1 MTRGGRLF
9 SQNSLK
15 LFFLSANKPRKPC
28 LSKETKL
35 FYCSVLGTDTPQF
48 KLSLSHSLNS
58 ESSEHRIS
66 PAGAVEGVWG
76 RGGREGRGGVS
87 LCGPGQSGCLP
98 PCLSVWLLCRP
109 HTVVPRRLRP
119 APLLD
124 PPPPRDP
131 GAVSVRSA
139 NPRWAVVTARE
150 QGPPG
155 LREAL
160 PPPTQRCSGDRLCHR
175 GGQVP
180 WVCREQCHLDVDQV
194 TSQLF
199 LISLYSPVLYFPV
212 CDGVCSPERT

>member
-124 PPPPRDP
+124 PPPP
-131 GAVSVRSA
+131 G
-139 NPRWAVVTARE
+139 T
-150 QGPPG
+150 
-155 LREAL
+155 L
-160 PPPTQRCSGDRLCHR
+160 
-175 GGQVP
+175 
-180 WVCREQCHLDVDQV
+180 EQCQSAAPILAGRWLLPVNRVLLGSERRCLLRLSAVPGTDSV
-194 TSQLF
+194 TGEDR
-199 LISLYSPVLYFPV
+199 SPGFAESNVILM
-212 CDGVCSPERT
+212 